1 MRSYYAIVLPD
12 AEPLGD
18 MIDHLSTSSAGGVVK
33 LPQFTHLI
41 TPPS

>member
-18 MIDHLSTSSAGGVVK
+18 MIDHLSTSTEVGARA
-33 LPQFTHLI
+33 LW
-41 TPPS
+41 